1 MSLNWTVKELLQY
14 KDEGFSIDEKVNLP
28 DVTSRDPEVR
38 KLTPVHVKG
47 FVEFNPAY
55 LTFHLTVSG
64 EMTLP
69 CAITLQDVLYPFNI
83 RTAETYPL
91 KDEKDLEIEDTPVEV
106 IHSVEGDDIDL
117 NAALTEAILVEKPM
131 RVISEEAMKDARLEG
146 QGWAMIT
153 EQEKKEQVDPRLE
166 KLKKFF
172 DE

>member
-14 KDEGFSIDEKVNLP
+14 KDEGFSIDEEVQLP
-28 DVTSRDPEVR
+28 DVLTRDPEVR

-69 CAITLQDVLYPFNI
+69 CAISLQDVLYPFSI
-83 RTAETYPL
+83 QTAETYPL
-91 KDEKDLEIEDTPVEV
+91 KDEKEIEIEETPVEV
-106 IHSVEGDDIDL
+106 IHSVKSDDIDL
-117 NAALTEAILVEKPM
+117 NAALVEAILVEKPM
-131 RVISEEAMKDARLEG
+131 RVISEKAMEAAKLEG
-146 QGWAMIT
+146 QGWSLMT
-153 EQEKKEQVDPRLE
+153 EKDKKEQVDPRLE
-166 KLKKFF
+166 KLKRFF

>member
-1 MSLNWTVKELLQY
+1 MSLNWTVNELLQY
-14 KDEGFSIDEKVNLP
+14 KDEGLSLDETVNLP
-28 DVTSRDPEVR
+28 EVIARDPEVR
-38 KLTPVHVKG
+38 DLTPVHVKG

-83 RTAETYPL
+83 QTAETYPL
-91 KDEKDLEIEDTPVEV
+91 KDEKNLEIEDTPVEV
-106 IHSVEGDDIDL
+106 IHSLESDDIDL
-117 NAALTEAILVEKPM
+117 KNALTEAILVEKPM
-131 RVISEEAMKDARLEG
+131 RVISEEARKAAKLEG
-146 QGWAMIT
+146 QGWSVIT
-153 EQEKKEQVDPRLE
+153 EEDKKEQVDPRLE

>member
-14 KDEGFSIDEKVNLP
+14 KDEGLTIDEDVSLP
-28 DVTSRDPEVR
+28 EVLSRDPEVR
-38 KLTPVHVKG
+38 KLTPVHVNG

-55 LTFHLTVSG
+55 ITFHLTVSG

-91 KDEKDLEIEDTPVEV
+91 KKELELEDTPVEV
-106 IHSVEGDDIDL
+106 IHNVEDGNVDL
-117 NAALTEAILVEKPM
+117 REAIAEAILVEKPM
-131 RVISEEAMKDARLEG
+131 KVISEEELDNAKLEG
-146 QGWAMIT
+146 HGWSLLT
-153 EQEKKEQVDPRLE
+153 EEQTKEKVDPRLE